1 MATPA
6 TFTTLGA
13 LHDLPSNDEI
23 LDRIKSLARNFLP
36 EGWRNWQLIN
46 SIDLDFQVDPS
57 ILNKLRFLLPTEGIA
72 KAFDPSAAALKEH
85 PFRDMKV
92 KMLSWAFCRGLV
104 FSPSTLSK
112 QIRGSSQNHDVMGPA
127 VTALKPS
134 LLSREAADRVLSGTS
149 AEPSVR
155 RSSTESSVRMEVL
168 EARTQ
173 RVENSLTEILT
184 ELRKKND
191 EEVSSYSLSDSE
203 AEESSS
209 PEDWIAPALWNEEED
224 VVVEPDLHSFSFD
237 PCTKEL
243 EPIVPLPSSEMESL
257 GLSCHRFGSAGWS
270 KIPFLEAQKEI
281 HAGGVFSRLKVPE
294 IDCRP
299 SAEAELLANMDGTFG
314 VLSHGLLLRR

>member
-1 MATPA
+1 
-6 TFTTLGA
+6 
-13 LHDLPSNDEI
+13 
-23 LDRIKSLARNFLP
+23 
-36 EGWRNWQLIN
+36 
-46 SIDLDFQVDPS
+46 
-57 ILNKLRFLLPTEGIA
+57 
-72 KAFDPSAAALKEH
+72 
-85 PFRDMKV
+85 MKV

-155 RSSTESSVRMEVL
+155 RSSTDSSVRMEAL

-191 EEVSSYSLSDSE
+191 EEVLEVFSYSPSESE

-209 PEDWIAPALWNEEED
+209 PENWIAPALLNEE
-224 VVVEPDLHSFSFD
+224 
-237 PCTKEL
+237 
-243 EPIVPLPSSEMESL
+243 
-257 GLSCHRFGSAGWS
+257 
-270 KIPFLEAQKEI
+270 
-281 HAGGVFSRLKVPE
+281 
-294 IDCRP
+294 
-299 SAEAELLANMDGTFG
+299 
-314 VLSHGLLLRR
+314 